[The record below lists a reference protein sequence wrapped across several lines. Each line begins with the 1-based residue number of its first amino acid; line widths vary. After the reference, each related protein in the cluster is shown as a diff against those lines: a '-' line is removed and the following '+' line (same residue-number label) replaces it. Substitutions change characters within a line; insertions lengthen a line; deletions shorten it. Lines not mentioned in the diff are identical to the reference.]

1 MEHWTAPAARHVV
14 LSACRSF
21 EKAKE
26 LRIGDATRGAFSIA
40 LLEALSALGAES
52 TYRSV
57 LTAAR
62 AHVERITEDQRPELF
77 PLDPGTDGDA
87 LFLDGRIVA
96 SPASFTMTL
105 GTVRLGGR
113 RRGRARSAGARR

>member
-1 MEHWTAPAARHVV
+1 MSH

-26 LRIGDATRGAFSIA
+26 LRIGDATRGAFSLA
-40 LLEALSALGAES
+40 LLEALSALGTES

-57 LTAAR
+57 LTAAS

-77 PLDPGTDGDA
+77 PLDPGADGDA

-96 SPASFTMTL
+96 AAASFTMTL
-105 GTVRLGGR
+105 GRSGWEIDGGA
-113 RRGRARSAGARR
+113 RARLRPPVR